1 MNIFSA
7 IIDSILGFI
16 NRNPLTTVI
25 LVMLL
30 VFAPSVFGA
39 IFIGILALALI
50 VLAVPL
56 FMLFRLRRATRNFEK
71 QARQSSQQTYSQHTY
86 TRQERSQSNHE
97 GDVKVHSTTQQ
108 PQKRVSDNVGDYVE
122 FEEVKDKK

>member
-7 IIDSILGFI
+7 IIDSIIGFV
-16 NRNPLTTVI
+16 NRNPLTTVV

-39 IFIGILALALI
+39 IFIGILVLALA

-56 FMLFRLRRATRNFEK
+56 FMLFRLRRASRNFQK
-71 QARQSSQQTYSQHTY
+71 QAQQGEQQYTEHTYS
-86 TRQERSQSNHE
+86 RQRYSRREQE
-97 GDVKVHSTTQQ
+97 GDVKVHSTPQQ
-108 PQKRVSDNVGDYVE
+108 PQKRVSDDVGDYVE

>member
-16 NRNPLTTVI
+16 NRNPLTTIV

-71 QARQSSQQTYSQHTY
+71 QARQGSQQTYSQHTY
-86 TRQERSQSNHE
+86 TRHERSQSSNE